1 MKKWIIGLFAMLM
14 SVAALA
20 AVNINTATQ
29 QELETLKG
37 IGPVKAKAI
46 IDYRAKNG
54 PFKSQADLVNVPG
67 IGEKTVEKLKADLA
81 VSGSTNAAAAK
92 VAAKGATATAAPAT
106 AAPATAQ
113 PAAKPAKAAA
123 NAATP
128 AATTKKP

>member
-14 SVAALA
+14 SVAAFA

-54 PFKSQADLVNVPG
+54 PFKSQADLANVPG

-81 VSGSTNAAAAK
+81 VSGGTNTAAAK
-92 VAAKGATATAAPAT
+92 VAAKGATTT

-113 PAAKPAKAAA
+113 QAAKPTKAAA
-123 NAATP
+123 NAAVP
-128 AATTKKP
+128 AAAAKKP

>member
-20 AVNINTATQ
+20 AVNVNTATQ

-46 IDYRAKNG
+46 IDYRSKNG

-81 VSGSTNAAAAK
+81 VSGSTNTAAAK
-92 VAAKGATATAAPAT
+92 VATKGAATTAT
-106 AAPATAQ
+106 PATAQ
-113 PAAKPAKAAA
+113 QTAKQAKAAA
-123 NAATP
+123 KAAPVPGAPAP
-128 AATTKKP
+128 AAKKP

>member
-67 IGEKTVEKLKADLA
+67 IGEKTVEKLKADLT
-81 VSGSTNAAAAK
+81 VSGSTNTAAAK

-106 AAPATAQ
+106 TQ

-128 AATTKKP
+128 AASTKKP

>member
-81 VSGSTNAAAAK
+81 VSGSTNTAGAK

-106 AAPATAQ
+106 TQ

-128 AATTKKP
+128 AASTKKP

>member
-1 MKKWIIGLFAMLM
+1 MLM

-81 VSGSTNAAAAK
+81 VSGSANPAAAK
-92 VAAKGATATAAPAT
+92 VAAKGATATAT
-106 AAPATAQ
+106 AAAQ
-113 PAAKPAKAAA
+113 QASKQAKAAA
-123 NAATP
+123 P
-128 AATTKKP
+128 AAPVPAAKKP

>member
-20 AVNINTATQ
+20 AVNVNTATQ

-46 IDYRAKNG
+46 IDYRSKNG

-81 VSGSTNAAAAK
+81 VSGSTNTAAAK
-92 VAAKGATATAAPAT
+92 VATKGAAATATAQQT
-106 AAPATAQ
+106 AKQ
-113 PAAKPAKAAA
+113 AKAAA
-123 NAATP
+123 KAATAP
-128 AATTKKP
+128 AAPAPAAKKP

>member
-20 AVNINTATQ
+20 AVNVNTATQ

-46 IDYRAKNG
+46 IDYRSKNG

-81 VSGSTNAAAAK
+81 VSGGTSTAAAK
-92 VAAKGATATAAPAT
+92 VAAKGTATTATTAAPAAAQQAGKQAKP
-106 AAPATAQ
+106 AAPAAPA
-113 PAAKPAKAAA
+113 PAAK
-123 NAATP
+123 
-128 AATTKKP
+128 KP

>member
-20 AVNINTATQ
+20 AVNVNTATQ

-46 IDYRAKNG
+46 IDYRSKNG

-81 VSGSTNAAAAK
+81 VSGSTSTAAAK
-92 VAAKGATATAAPAT
+92 VAAKGAAATGTATA
-106 AAPATAQ
+106 
-113 PAAKPAKAAA
+113 PAAQQTAKQAKAAA
-123 NAATP
+123 KAAATP
-128 AATTKKP
+128 AAPAAKKP